1 MPLTESPDC
10 DLVLYTHPWS
20 RGAIAR
26 WMVHETGADYRHVV
40 LDFGTTMKT
49 PEYLRVNP
57 MGKVPT
63 IEHAGNVVSEC
74 AAICAYL
81 ADAFPQAG
89 LGPTSAGE
97 RARYYRW
104 LFFAAG
110 PVEAAVTNRAM
121 KFEVPAD
128 KQGMVGYGSY
138 ERTVDV
144 LAQAVAASP
153 WLAGD
158 RFTAADVY
166 VGAQVMWGLQF
177 GSLPKRPEF
186 EAYGARLA
194 QRPAYQAA
202 KAIDEE
208 VAQGLQ
214 KAKGAGS

>member
-1 MPLTESPDC
+1 MALTESPDC

-40 LDFGTTMKT
+40 LDFGPPMKT
-49 PEYLRVNP
+49 PDYLRLNP

-63 IEHAGNVVSEC
+63 IQHAGNVITEC
-74 AAICAYL
+74 AAVCAYL
-81 ADAFPQAG
+81 ADAFPEAS
-89 LGPTSAGE
+89 LAPTSLAE

-138 ERTVDV
+138 ERTVDT
-144 LAQAVAASP
+144 LAQAVSASP
-153 WLAGD
+153 WLAGE

-202 KAIDEE
+202 KAIDDQ
-208 VAQGLQ
+208 VAQALQ
-214 KAKGAGS
+214 QAKAG